1 MNSKLRIILYLSLC
15 SIIVASCTGSR
26 TIYTSNTNLTYFK
39 CPYAELYI
47 PVGYKLDSLIIT
59 NYPTPIRYQF
69 IYPNGNYI
77 YIALGP
83 TGDLF
88 LGSKIDTTIV
98 DNTKPNTKGYSNSV
112 FPNRTI
118 MYQISDVFYE
128 GFETGKVNR
137 QSYDTIQKIW
147 THQIITSEPGR
158 EQNFHNYSSCQYT
171 VAGYSIKN
179 QTDSSLFELS
189 LKSIEYHD
197 VDFLEY
203 HD

>member
-1 MNSKLRIILYLSLC
+1 MNSNLRIILYLSLC

-26 TIYTSNTNLTYFK
+26 TIYTTNTNLTYFK
-39 CPYAELYI
+39 CPYAELYV
-47 PVGYKLDSLIIT
+47 PVGYKLDSLIYT
-59 NYPTPIRYQF
+59 NYPTPIRFQF
-69 IYPNGNYI
+69 IYPNGNFI
-77 YIALGP
+77 FIALGP
-83 TGDLF
+83 HGNLF

-98 DNTKPNTKGYSNSV
+98 DNSEPDTKGNSNSV
-112 FPNRTI
+112 FPNGTTI
-118 MYQISDVFYE
+118 IQSSNAFYE
-128 GFETGKVNR
+128 GFKTGKVDIR
-137 QSYDTIQKIW
+137 SYDTIQKKW